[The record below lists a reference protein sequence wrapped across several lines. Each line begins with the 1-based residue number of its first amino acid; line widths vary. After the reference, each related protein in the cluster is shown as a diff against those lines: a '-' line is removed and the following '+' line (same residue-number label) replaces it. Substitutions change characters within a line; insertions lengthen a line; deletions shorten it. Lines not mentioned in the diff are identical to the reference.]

1 MCLVFVVLKV
11 LPRMV
16 LLVRFLLAL
25 VLEARARRNARW
37 VERESLQFA
46 VDEEV
51 AVDAD
56 EAVQVEIAE
65 MFHLNF
71 RLHLVYLF

>member
-1 MCLVFVVLKV
+1 MERALVVLKV

>member
-1 MCLVFVVLKV
+1 
-11 LPRMV
+11 MV

-37 VERESLQFA
+37 VEREGLQFA